1 MKKTNKGFTLIEL
14 LVVVAIIGILATVVL
29 ASLGQA
35 RSRAKDAAI
44 QAAVS
49 GARADIELCS
59 IDTGSYTGCDSEL
72 TAFNTSIIDQNA
84 AASPTFTASSTG
96 AEYRY
101 SAQLLTDNTENIFCV
116 DSSGF
121 SGPITTLGSGDLCN

>member
-1 MKKTNKGFTLIEL
+1 MKQKGFTLIEL

-44 QAAVS
+44 TAAISQARS
-49 GARADIELCS
+49 EIELCS
-59 IDTGSYTGCDSEL
+59 IDATNGYTDCLSDLG
-72 TAFNTSIIDQNA
+72 AFQTSITAQNA
-84 AASPTFTASSTG
+84 AANPTFTASSTG

-101 SAQLLTDNTENIFCV
+101 SATLLTSNTNNIFCV

-121 SGPITTLGSGDLCN
+121 SGAIAALPTGDLCN